1 MSRRDTIIVAALI
14 NAGLLIIL
22 FVSAIKN
29 GDTGSKSVVSS
40 QEKNSI
46 PFNDTVSKIT
56 PKVSVGDEVDQ
67 VLNQYT
73 KQNPL
78 ESRHV
83 AFIPESASKVESQ
96 ANVLDTAQKAPNN
109 FVDDL
114 NALTKASENLS
125 AIGPVDST
133 SSTSAAAMSQFR
145 EILVKKGDVLEKI
158 ARVHNTTVQE
168 LMKLNKLSS
177 TSLHIG
183 QTLRVPNIAAP
194 STQTPAA
201 VVSTA
206 QSDNGDFS
214 IKYYVVKS
222 GDNPWTI
229 AVKNH
234 IKVDDLLRLN
244 NMDEAKARKLKPGDQ
259 IRIR

>member
-22 FVSAIKN
+22 FVSALKN
-29 GDTGSKSVVSS
+29 GDTVTKNIPVS

-46 PFNDTVSKIT
+46 SFNEPVSKT
-56 PKVSVGDEVDQ
+56 TSKVVIGDEVDQ

-78 ESRHV
+78 ESRNV
-83 AFIPESASKVESQ
+83 TFIPESALKSESEITVVDS
-96 ANVLDTAQKAPNN
+96 APTVPNN

-114 NALTKASENLS
+114 NALTKASENL
-125 AIGPVDST
+125 AITESVHSNAST
-133 SSTSAAAMSQFR
+133 QAVADSQFR

-158 ARVHNTTVQE
+158 AKVHNTTVQE
-168 LMKLNKLSS
+168 LMKINRLSS

-183 QTLRVPNIAAP
+183 QTLKVPNIVVP
-194 STQTPAA
+194 SKQIATTTP
-201 VVSTA
+201 TA
-206 QSDNGDFS
+206 SQSDHGDSS

-234 IKVDDLLRLN
+234 IKVEDLLRLN